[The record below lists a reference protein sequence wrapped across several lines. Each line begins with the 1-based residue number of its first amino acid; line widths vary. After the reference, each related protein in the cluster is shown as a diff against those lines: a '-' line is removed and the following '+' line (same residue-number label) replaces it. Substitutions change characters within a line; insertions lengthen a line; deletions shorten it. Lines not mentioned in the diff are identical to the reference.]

1 MHLQWVPLYII
12 NMQWN
17 RACVVNSWI
26 NFMLKHN
33 RDVKGNN
40 RWFIICMVANEILAT
55 MFSVMGLAKFNL
67 LKIAHAYHSNRPSLC
82 VVDKVQSCKQP
93 TDQVANLEA

>member
-1 MHLQWVPLYII
+1 
-12 NMQWN
+12 
-17 RACVVNSWI
+17 
-26 NFMLKHN
+26 
-33 RDVKGNN
+33 
-40 RWFIICMVANEILAT
+40 MVANEILAT